1 MGKNRINKSTGRRRG
16 RWLLLPVFV
25 LFLMLTGCAAED
37 ELPEEAPTEIPT
49 ETPSVPEIITVEIP
63 KGSTKLYYLN
73 EERTKVI
80 SENITL
86 NPGAVE
92 VQVSQLLTVLEEVL
106 WTEDEKALIT
116 DSNPIYEFKVD
127 KKAGLLSLRYSA
139 DYNLSSTITEVLRRA
154 AIVKTLCQLHK
165 VTAVEF
171 YIGTQPL
178 LTSAGKPVGMLTAES
193 FIDSTGENTEFYQEA
208 KVSVYY
214 ANETG
219 DALVES
225 NLKITY
231 DGTMSTERLIL
242 QQLMNGP
249 VLKDMQSVIPE
260 GTVLNKVTVRDGICY
275 VDFNEKF
282 LEKRD
287 GITAEVAIYSVV
299 NSLTELSNVYKV
311 QFLIN
316 GATKKTYH
324 NLDFS
329 STFERNLEI
338 VEGDQ

>member
-1 MGKNRINKSTGRRRG
+1 MKKSRMGNLTRHGRG
-16 RWLLLPVFV
+16 RYVLLP
-25 LFLMLTGCAAED
+25 LLMLILLFSGCTEKEIPAET
-37 ELPEEAPTEIPT
+37 PTEAPKE
-49 ETPSVPEIITVEIP
+49 PEIITVEIP
-63 KGSTKLYYLN
+63 EGSTKIYYMN

-80 SENITL
+80 SENFKLT
-86 NPGAVE
+86 PGTVDS
-92 VQVSQLLTVLEEVL
+92 QVSELLTALEAIL
-106 WTEDEKALIT
+106 WTEDEKSLIT
-116 DSNPIYEFKVD
+116 DSNPIYEFKAD
-127 KKAGLLSLRYSA
+127 TKTGLLSLRFSA
-139 DYNLSSTITEVLRRA
+139 DYTSSSAITEVLRRA
-154 AIVKTLCQLHK
+154 AIVKTLCQIPK

-178 LTSAGKPVGMLTAES
+178 LTSGGKPLGMLTAED
-193 FIDSTGENTEFYQEA
+193 FIDSTGENTEFYQEVKIA
-208 KVSVYY
+208 VYF

-225 NLKITY
+225 NLKVTY

-242 QQLMNGP
+242 QQLMDGP
-249 VLKDMQSVIPE
+249 LLKDMQEVIPK
-260 GTVLNKVTVRDGICY
+260 GTVLNKVTIRDGICY

-282 LEKRD
+282 MEKRE
-287 GITAEVAIYSVV
+287 GITAEVAIYSIV

-316 GATKKTYH
+316 GETKKTYQ